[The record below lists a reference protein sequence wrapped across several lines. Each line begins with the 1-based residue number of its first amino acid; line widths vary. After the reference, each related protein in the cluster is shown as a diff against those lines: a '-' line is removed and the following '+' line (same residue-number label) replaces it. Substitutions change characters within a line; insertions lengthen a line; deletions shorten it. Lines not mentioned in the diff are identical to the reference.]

1 MDNLENT
8 EIVEKNEKGKRTVK
22 ILFSVLLFGGL
33 WGILEA
39 TLGTLLHLPIV
50 DAAGMYACSTTIM
63 VPIAYFL
70 MGACYKRT
78 ETFRSVFYM
87 GVLAA
92 AIKSLS
98 CLIFHMSFN
107 PVYHILL
114 ESLFM
119 GLALLA
125 IRPKKLISFAGLG
138 TVILANTSYQAVG
151 TFLRVN
157 VMTTTRRVFMEN
169 FEKYT
174 FKFNCVAILYTFA
187 VGAIIFGVLKL
198 AEKYNWNFSKL
209 KKVIYHPAFASGV
222 AAIALVLMV
231 VIK

>member
-1 MDNLENT
+1 MEKKQRILK
-8 EIVEKNEKGKRTVK
+8 IV
-22 ILFSVLLFGGL
+22 FSVLLFGGL

-39 TLGTLLHLPIV
+39 TLGTLLHMPFVPGTMFL
-50 DAAGMYACSTTIM
+50 ASTTIM

-78 ETFRSVFYM
+78 ETFRSIFYM

-92 AIKSLS
+92 GIKLIS

-119 GLALLA
+119 GVALLI
-125 IRPKKLISFAGLG
+125 IRPKKIISFAGLG
-138 TVILANTSYQAVG
+138 TMIIANTLYLGTS
-151 TFLRVN
+151 TFLRMN
-157 VMTTTRRVFMEN
+157 VMTSTQSMFMAN

-174 FKFNCVAILYTFA
+174 FMFNCVAILYTFA
-187 VGAIIFGVLKL
+187 AGALLFGVLKL
-198 AEKYNWNFSKL
+198 AEKYEWDFSKV
-209 KKVIYHPAFASGV
+209 KKVIYHPAFASGT
-222 AAIALVLMV
+222 AAVALVLAIV
-231 VIK
+231 TQL

>member
-1 MDNLENT
+1 M
-8 EIVEKNEKGKRTVK
+8 EKSKRILN

-39 TLGTLLHLPIV
+39 TLGSLLHMPFVPGTMFL
-50 DAAGMYACSTTIM
+50 ASTTVM

-78 ETFRSVFYM
+78 GTFRSVLYM
-87 GVLAA
+87 GIMAASIKALA
-92 AIKSLS
+92 

-119 GLALLA
+119 GVAILV
-125 IRPKKLISFAGLG
+125 IRPKDVLSFRGLA
-138 TVILANTSYQAVG
+138 TLILANTLYLATS

-157 VMTTTRRVFMEN
+157 VLTSTSQVFIAN

-174 FKFNCVAILYTFA
+174 FMFN
-187 VGAIIFGVLKL
+187 
-198 AEKYNWNFSKL
+198 
-209 KKVIYHPAFASGV
+209 
-222 AAIALVLMV
+222 
-231 VIK
+231 